1 MVQKAAGVVDNAAA
15 PCDRRTRPART
26 LRLPVILLPQLE
38 ETTKPMKL
46 CRYDDDRLGLVQGDE
61 VLDVSA
67 ALDLLPSVRWPLPQ
81 GDLLIA
87 NLDKIIPRVR
97 ELAPT
102 APRKPVASI
111 KFKSP
116 VANPTKI
123 VNAPINYTAHI
134 DEAKADPEI
143 SVNKNIKNIWDWG
156 LFLKANSALIGFGE
170 EIALRWPDRRND
182 HEIELAVIIGKTC
195 NKVKKENALDY
206 VAGYAMGLDMTIRGP
221 ELPSFRKSVDTY
233 AVCGPWL
240 VTKDE
245 VANPNKL
252 NLAIKVNGEP
262 RQASNTSKLV
272 YDVHKLIE
280 YASSFYTL
288 HPGDIIFTGT
298 PEGVGPVKPGDVLSC
313 EIESVGKADIRVAA
327 DYAG

>member
-1 MVQKAAGVVDNAAA
+1 
-15 PCDRRTRPART
+15 
-26 LRLPVILLPQLE
+26 
-38 ETTKPMKL
+38 MKL
-46 CRYDDDRLGLVQGDE
+46 CRYDDNRLGLIKGDD
-61 VLDVSA
+61 VLDVTA
-67 ALDLLPSVRWPLPQ
+67 ALDLLPAVRWPLPQ

-87 NLDKIIPRVR
+87 NLDKIVARVK
-97 ELAPT
+97 ELESKA
-102 APRKPVASI
+102 ARKPVSAVR
-111 KFKSP
+111 FKSP

-123 VNAPINYTAHI
+123 VNAPINYHAHI
-134 DEAKADPEI
+134 DEAEKDQGIAHGREI
-143 SVNKNIKNIWDWG
+143 KNKNIWDWG

-182 HEIELAVIIGKTC
+182 HEIELAVIIGRTC

-245 VANPNKL
+245 VPNPNKL
-252 NLAIKVNGEP
+252 NLSIKVNGEP
-262 RQASNTSKLV
+262 RQASNTDKLV

-313 EIESVGKADIRVAA
+313 EIESVGKADIRIAA
-327 DYAG
+327 VYAG

>member
-1 MVQKAAGVVDNAAA
+1 MRELEPKAA
-15 PCDRRTRPART
+15 
-26 LRLPVILLPQLE
+26 
-38 ETTKPMKL
+38 
-46 CRYDDDRLGLVQGDE
+46 
-61 VLDVSA
+61 
-67 ALDLLPSVRWPLPQ
+67 
-81 GDLLIA
+81 
-87 NLDKIIPRVR
+87 
-97 ELAPT
+97 
-102 APRKPVASI
+102 RKPLSAVR
-111 KFKSP
+111 FKSP

-123 VNAPINYTAHI
+123 VNAPINYHAHI
-134 DEAKADPEI
+134 DEAEKDQGIAHGREI
-143 SVNKNIKNIWDWG
+143 KNKNIWDWG

-170 EIALRWPDRRND
+170 EIQLRWPERRND

-233 AVCGPWL
+233 AVCGPWI

-245 VANPNKL
+245 VPNPNKL
-252 NLAIKVNGEP
+252 KLSIKVNGEQ
-262 RQASNTSKLV
+262 RQSSNTDKLV

-313 EIESVGKADIRVAA
+313 EIESVGKADIRIASQ
-327 DYAG
+327 YAG